1 MHLNVEEMSDTQ
13 AYHLLTQT
21 VIPRP
26 VAWVLTANEEGDFNL
41 APFSFFTAI
50 SSNPPL
56 IMFSVGSKPSGE
68 IKDTRRNILRSRSFV
83 VHIAPSS
90 LAEEMT
96 ETARTLDYGQ
106 SELERIHLTT
116 NNDWQQSLPRLS
128 ECDIAL
134 YCQLYEYQEIG
145 KNKQGLVFG
154 EIKQA
159 YLSDKVASKG
169 ERLVIDATQVDPIS
183 RLGGNDYAALGKI
196 ITIQRPV

>member
-1 MHLNVEEMSDTQ
+1 MHINVEELTGTE

-26 VAWVLTANEEGDFNL
+26 VAWILTENEESDYNL

-50 SSNPPL
+50 SSRPPL
-56 IMFSVGSKPSGE
+56 IMFSVGSKPSGD
-68 IKDTRRNILRSRSFV
+68 IKDTRRNILRTKSFV
-83 VHIAPSS
+83 VHIAPST

-96 ETARTLDYGQ
+96 ETARTLEYGE
-106 SELERIHLTT
+106 SELERVNLTI
-116 NNDWQQSLPRLS
+116 NNDWQQILPRLS

-134 YCQLYEYQEIG
+134 FCELYDYQEIG
-145 KNKQGLVFG
+145 ENKQGLVFG

-159 YLSDKVASKG
+159 FLSDKVATKG

-183 RLGGNDYAALGKI
+183 RLGGNDYAALGKT
-196 ITIQRPV
+196 ITIQRPS